1 MENRVPSPASDAAM
15 VDLIV
20 EVTRAFFRLRTS
32 GREIGAVDPGGAGR
46 WGFLRSLAL
55 DGPQTVPQLAR
66 TRPVARQ
73 YVQTMANALAA
84 EGLIEFVDN
93 PAHRRSRLMRL
104 TKKGEKI
111 YGGIDARVCEAARAF
126 GRGLAPDEVET
137 ACRVLR
143 RIRAEG

>member
-1 MENRVPSPASDAAM
+1 MVNRAPSPASDAAM

-20 EVTRAFFRLRTS
+20 EVTRAFFRLRAS
-32 GREIGAVDPGGAGR
+32 GREIGAVDQGGAGR

-66 TRPVARQ
+66 SRPVARQ

-93 PAHRRSRLMRL
+93 PAHRRSRLMLL
-104 TKKGEKI
+104 TKKGERV
-111 YGGIDARVCEAARAF
+111 YAGVDARVREVARRL
-126 GRGLAPDEVET
+126 GRGLGASEIEA
-137 ACRVLR
+137 ACSVLK
-143 RIRAEG
+143 RIAS

>member
-1 MENRVPSPASDAAM
+1 MANRAPSPASDAAM

-20 EVTRAFFRLRTS
+20 EVTRAFFRLRAS
-32 GREIGAVDPGGAGR
+32 GREIGAVDQGGAGR

-66 TRPVARQ
+66 SRPVARQ

-104 TKKGEKI
+104 TKKGERV
-111 YGGIDARVCEAARAF
+111 YAGSDARVREVARRL
-126 GRGLAPDEVET
+126 GRGLGVSEIET
-137 ACRVLR
+137 ACSVLK
-143 RIRAEG
+143 RIAS